1 MDKKI
6 WRCIRKNFLAVAMVA
21 IFIFSGVQGC
31 RVEAAAKPKL
41 NKKKCYVV
49 RGAEQK
55 VESESYKG
63 KSKMVE
69 Q

>member
-21 IFIFSGVQGC
+21 IFVFSGVQGC

-41 NKKKCYVV
+41 NKKSVMLQV
-49 RGAEQK
+49 ISQLP
-55 VESESYKG
+55 
-63 KSKMVE
+63 
-69 Q
+69 

>member
-1 MDKKI
+1 
-6 WRCIRKNFLAVAMVA
+6 MVA
-21 IFIFSGVQGC
+21 IFVFSGVQGC

-41 NKKKCYVV
+41 NKKSVMLYV
-49 RGAEQK
+49 AQSKK

>member
-41 NKKKCYVV
+41 NKKVLCCTW
-49 RGAEQK
+49 RRA
-55 VESESYKG
+55 
-63 KSKMVE
+63 KS
-69 Q
+69 

>member
-21 IFIFSGVQGC
+21 IFVFSGVQGC

-41 NKKKCYVV
+41 NKKSVMLYV
-49 RGAEQK
+49 AQQK